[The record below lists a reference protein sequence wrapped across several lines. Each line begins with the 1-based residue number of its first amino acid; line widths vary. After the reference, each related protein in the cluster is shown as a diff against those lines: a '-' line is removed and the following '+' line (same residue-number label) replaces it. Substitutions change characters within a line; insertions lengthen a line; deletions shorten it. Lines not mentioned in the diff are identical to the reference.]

1 MVAGPTHESPRELLP
16 GWTPARA
23 LHYQDEPAELEAQTL
38 RLGQARR
45 SSLGALVVDTGRFCG
60 RSPKD
65 RYIVEDACTRQQ
77 VDWNEIN
84 QSLDTSAFLRLE
96 QDLRDYLQQRELW
109 IRDAALSADPRYR
122 LQVRVI
128 SELPWA
134 CLFVHH
140 LLRSPEP
147 ASEPEQRWTLLHA
160 PGLRADP
167 ARHGCRAQQVVAI
180 SMERSCI
187 LICGTA
193 YTGEIKKS
201 LFSVM
206 NLLLPQRQVLPMHCA
221 ANTGADGDTALFF
234 GLSGTGK
241 TSLSSDPQRRL
252 IGDDEHGWS
261 PEGIFN
267 LEGGCYA
274 KCLNLDPLEEPA
286 IYAAIQKGALLEN
299 VGFVPGTDRVDFSD
313 AGRTENTRASY
324 PLEHIPGVEPCGR
337 GASPKHV
344 FFLTCDAF
352 GVLPPLARLTQSQA
366 MYHFVSGYTAK
377 VAGTETGIAEPQA
390 AFSACYGA
398 PFMPL
403 DPLVYARLLGE
414 RLRSSSAECWLLN
427 TGWSGGGYGRGTRM
441 PLSCSRALVRFVLSG
456 DWRSVSFHTHPL
468 YSLAIPGHCPGVSG
482 RLLDAVS
489 SWEDPGAY
497 RNAALDLARRFR
509 DNFARY
515 EARAAADIRAGAL
528 L

>member
-1 MVAGPTHESPRELLP
+1 MHEGPQELLP
-16 GWTPARA
+16 GWIPARA
-23 LHYQDEPAELEAQTL
+23 LHYQDEPAELEAQSL
-38 RLGQARR
+38 RLRQARR

-65 RYIVEDACTRQQ
+65 RYIVEDAHTAGR

-84 QSLDTSAFLRLE
+84 QAIGASCFQKLE
-96 QDLRDYLQQRELW
+96 QDLRAYLQERELW

-122 LQVRVI
+122 LEVRVI

-140 LLRSPEP
+140 LLRAPETP
-147 ASEPEQRWTLLHA
+147 GGRARGWTLLHA
-160 PGLRADP
+160 PGFQADP
-167 ARHGCRAQQVVAI
+167 CRHGCRAGQAIAI
-180 SMERSCI
+180 SVERRCI

-221 ANTGADGDTALFF
+221 ANAGADGDTALFF

-241 TSLSSDPQRRL
+241 TSLSSDPERRL

-261 PEGIFN
+261 REGIFN

-274 KCLNLDPLEEPA
+274 KCLNLDPLQEPG
-286 IYAAIQKGALLEN
+286 IYAAIQRGALLEN
-299 VGFVPGTDRVDFSD
+299 VGFVPGSDRVDFRD

-324 PLEHIPGVEPCGR
+324 PLEHIPGVEPSGR

-352 GVLPPLARLTQSQA
+352 GVLPPLARLTQAQA

-377 VAGTETGIAEPQA
+377 VAGTETGIGEPQA
-390 AFSACYGA
+390 TFSACYGA

-403 DPLVYARLLGE
+403 DPLVYARMLGE
-414 RLRSSSAECWLLN
+414 RLRSSSAQCWLLN
-427 TGWSGGGYGRGTRM
+427 TGWSGGGCSRGTRM

-456 DWRSVSFHTHPL
+456 AWRSVSFHTHPL
-468 YSLAIPGHCPGVSG
+468 YTLAIPGQCPGISG
-482 RLLDAVS
+482 RLLDAAS
-489 SWEDPGAY
+489 SWEDPQAY
-497 RNAALDLARRFR
+497 RNAALELAGRFR
-509 DNFARY
+509 ENFARY
-515 EARAAADIRAGAL
+515 EARAGSDIAAGAL
-528 L
+528 LG

>member
-1 MVAGPTHESPRELLP
+1 MVAGPLHERPQELLP

-23 LHYQDEPAELEAQTL
+23 LHYQDEPATLEVEAL

-45 SSLGALVVDTGRFCG
+45 SSLGALAVDTGRFCG

-65 RYIVEDACTRQQ
+65 RYIVRETATRDL

-84 QSLDTSAFLRLE
+84 QALDPSCFRMLE
-96 QDLRDYLQQRELW
+96 QDIRAYLQKCELW
-109 IRDAALSADPRYR
+109 IRDASLSADPRYS

-140 LLRSPEP
+140 LLREPGAPEGR
-147 ASEPEQRWTLLHA
+147 ASGWTLLHA
-160 PGLRADP
+160 PGFRAEP
-167 ARHGCRAQQVVAI
+167 ERHGCRAGQAIAI
-180 SMERSCI
+180 SVERSCI

-206 NLLLPQRQVLPMHCA
+206 NLLLPAREVLPMHCA
-221 ANTGADGDTALFF
+221 ANAGDSGDTALFF

-241 TSLSSDPQRRL
+241 TSLSSDPGRRL

-274 KCLNLDPLEEPA
+274 KCLNLDPQQEPGIFEA
-286 IYAAIQKGALLEN
+286 IGRGALLEN
-299 VGFVPGTDRVDFSD
+299 VGFVPGSDRVDFSD
-313 AGRTENTRASY
+313 CGRTENTRASY
-324 PLEHIPGVEPCGR
+324 PLKHIPGVEPSAR
-337 GASPKHV
+337 GTHPEHV

-352 GVLPPLARLTQSQA
+352 GVLPPLARLTEAQA
-366 MYHFVSGYTAK
+366 MYHFLSGYTAK
-377 VAGTETGIAEPQA
+377 VAGTETGILEPQA
-390 AFSACYGA
+390 VFSTCYGA

-403 DPLVYARLLGE
+403 DPLIYARLLGE
-414 RLRSSSAECWLLN
+414 RLRQSAAQCWLLN
-427 TGWSGGGYGRGTRM
+427 TGWSGGGYGRGIRM

-456 DWRSVSFHTHPL
+456 AWRSVPFHTHPL
-468 YSLAIPGHCPGVSG
+468 YTLAIPGHCPGVCG
-482 RLLDAVS
+482 RLLDAAS
-489 SWEDPGAY
+489 AWEDPQAY
-497 RNAALDLARRFR
+497 RNAALELARRFR
-509 DNFARY
+509 ENFARY
-515 EARAAADIRAGAL
+515 EARAGDAICAGSL